1 MAKTG
6 RPKKEFNKE
15 TFEGLCEIMCTES
28 EICNVLRTTDK
39 TLSAWCKRTY
49 GQSFSEI
56 YKKLADVGRKSL
68 RRYQFDLAKKS
79 PAMAIFLGKQYLGQ
93 RDVVEYNQGITDER
107 REEVNKLLESVKQS
121 AGD

>member
-93 RDVVEYNQGITDER
+93 RDVVEYSQGITDET
-107 REEVNKLLESVKQS
+107 REEVNKLLESVKQD
-121 AGD
+121 AGN